1 MEGAGGVSV
10 SDLVERHSG
19 SRSNLMPI
27 PEADEP
33 DEVPRHQG
41 GRRAAQ
47 EPASRH
53 SAARE
58 HAAAQEHAARDGAE
72 PDVHR
77 NVISSGGRR
86 SAPELPAP
94 EPPPPPR
101 QEPPRAELP
110 RRSRTATHAV
120 PADILAQSTG
130 QPVER
135 APRPK
140 RDDDERPTSVAD
152 LLGPAASTGKRAKKE
167 TFAESASRGRAD
179 ARRSLPGNP
188 PPPVARHADEPATG
202 RRARQDPVVDEP
214 ARRARPDSALDE
226 ATPSE
231 SRPSPEPRRGIPE
244 AFRRT
249 RPDSGFAESPEQSG
263 QPRRGRPESAL
274 DEQTRSDRHRPTS
287 GEPLRRP
294 SSVPSEPTLSE
305 RYSRALPDSSRP
317 DRRLPE
323 SALNEP
329 NRSEPVR
336 SALSEPSRSEPRR
349 GPAHPVG
356 TPDFPLDDR
365 QVGRPYSENRPP
377 SPGRR
382 GPQEPVG
389 RRQPGGRVPEGPL
402 DAPQGTGSHPA
413 PGRPRDLD
421 HPLESPR
428 GTGSH
433 PAPGRRPAPAP
444 TGQHP
449 IPGPPHATGQHQVP
463 GPQAAGPR
471 RAQPDQAIP
480 GRTGAHPLP
489 DAPGRPDSRFVE
501 HDVPGRNGRPDP
513 RREHDAA
520 GRQPSA
526 GIDPRREGDGPGS
539 NGHPDPRRAG
549 QAYDA
554 AGRNGGHPITGPDVP
569 GSGSRPD
576 PRRSRP
582 EQNAAGRNGAP
593 GADPRTGAHP
603 LPGRTG
609 SHPLP
614 SPDARRTGPEHDGRN
629 GAPRTGAHPI
639 PGPDARRPEHD
650 VPARNGHPD
659 ARQPGPEQNMPGRT
673 GSHPLPGVDARRP
686 EHDGA
691 PRTGHP
697 DTRRHGPDQDVPG
710 RTGSHPG
717 PGLDVRRPE
726 PEGPGRNG
734 HPDTRQPGPGQDVPG
749 RTGSHP
755 IPGPDARRPEH
766 DVPARN
772 GYPDA
777 RRPGP
782 ADQDVPGRTGAHPI
796 PGPDARRPEHDG
808 PGRTGAHP
816 VPGPDVRQNRAPI
829 QGQPGFR
836 GGPLDGPQGTGS
848 HPIPGRGEPVEQG
861 RRLDSPQGTGSHPV
875 PGPQG
880 TGSHPVPGRG
890 ESSGGH
896 PVVEGQPKPRIP
908 NQQPPGQS
916 SMPPAPDGKLTPP
929 SGVSPQEL
937 VGLTT
942 EMEPIGEAVQKRRRV
957 DQTLARFSKVHDEMR
972 AEEKAK
978 KSKRIKTPWGSEAAE
993 LDDKLDELAAMPAEP
1008 TVVVEPVD
1016 RGPDGDADTDG
1027 DDDKPKRGRWS
1038 LLAKVFSGSAAVVVF
1053 AAAGVGWGIKQWAD
1067 NAIEQVRA
1075 LDPGS
1080 ESIQNAAGQRGDENF
1095 LLVGSD
1101 SREGADAEEGVGN
1114 SSDVP
1119 GARSD
1124 TVMIAHIPADRSRVV
1139 IVSFPRD
1146 LEINR
1151 PGCERFDAKAAKYTG
1166 EQVEPKKN
1174 AKMNTAY
1181 QVGGPLCV
1189 TKVVQ
1194 ELSGLQITR
1203 FVGIDFTGFRGMVDA
1218 VDGVNVCVEKPMFDT
1233 KLNKWIVKDAG
1244 TEVVLRGEQALDF
1257 VRARHV
1263 RGDPTSDYGRI
1274 KRQQRFLSSL
1284 LRKAMSGQVLLD
1296 PSKLTSFTGEVA
1308 KSTFGDNIG
1317 VDSLM
1322 QLGQSLQNLE
1332 AGRVTFITVP
1342 TVGTSNSRGNE
1353 VLRKDDADRLFRA
1366 IINKEPLSGEAPPP
1380 PATDN
1385 GGTQQQAAPLR
1396 EPVDPKTLKVQVL
1409 NGGNETGGIA
1419 KRTAEKLEAFGFTV
1433 VQVNPTAPVA
1443 RTVVRYGKGHEAA
1456 AQTLASTIPNATMQE
1471 DPSMSAALVLV
1482 IGPEFTG
1489 QVVAPGTPGTPTPTP
1504 APKPLP
1510 DLSTVNGS
1518 DVKCA

>member
-1 MEGAGGVSV
+1 MSDDHDRAPGSSPGGKRRAPEPAEQPRRRRRSMEGAGGVSV

-33 DEVPRHQG
+33 DEVPRHQQG
-41 GRRAAQ
+41 GRRAAP
-47 EPASRH
+47 EPPARH
-53 SAARE
+53 SAAQS
-58 HAAAQEHAARDGAE
+58 AADDA

-77 NVISSGGRR
+77 NTISSGGRR
-86 SAPELPAP
+86 SAPEVPAP
-94 EPPPPPR
+94 EPEPYRP
-101 QEPPRAELP
+101 EPPRAEPP
-110 RRSRTATHAV
+110 RVEQPRPESRRGRTATHSV
-120 PADILAQSTG
+120 PADILAQSKG

-135 APRPK
+135 PARPV
-140 RDDDERPTSVAD
+140 RDEVERPTSVAD
-152 LLGPAASTGKRAKKE
+152 LLGPTAVGKRAKKE

-188 PPPVARHADEPATG
+188 PPPPARHTDEQPIG
-202 RRARQDPVVDEP
+202 RRARVEP
-214 ARRARPDSALDE
+214 E
-226 ATPSE
+226 ADFQEPTRS
-231 SRPSPEPRRGIPE
+231 EPRRAPE
-244 AFRRT
+244 PA
-249 RPDSGFAESPEQSG
+249 
-263 QPRRGRPESAL
+263 GRPELPRRNRQDAAAAEPAPRSEPPRQPRAAEPIRRQDPAL
-274 DEQTRSDRHRPTS
+274 
-287 GEPLRRP
+287 GEPIRAERQGRGPAQPPVNDRRP
-294 SSVPSEPTLSE
+294 MPEP
-305 RYSRALPDSSRP
+305 SRP

-323 SALNEP
+323 SAIGEP
-329 NRSEPVR
+329 NRSEPLR
-336 SALSEPSRSEPRR
+336 PNRPLPDSAIREPNRSEPLRPNRPLPDSALREPTRSEPQRGPNGGRR

-356 TPDFPLDDR
+356 TPDFPLDER
-365 QVGRPYSENRPP
+365 QAGPFSENRPP

-382 GPQEPVG
+382 GPQEPLG
-389 RRQPGGRVPEGPL
+389 RRQPQPSGQFPIADQGRRGP
-402 DAPQGTGSHPA
+402 DERAPMGQ
-413 PGRPRDLD
+413 GRPRRQDDADLGG
-421 HPLESPR
+421 PLESPR

-433 PAPGRRPAPAP
+433 PAPGRRPMPGP

-449 IPGPPHATGQHQVP
+449 IP
-463 GPQAAGPR
+463 
-471 RAQPDQAIP
+471 D
-480 GRTGAHPLP
+480 L
-489 DAPGRPDSRFVE
+489 PGRPGGQP
-501 HDVPGRNGRPDP
+501 VPNGP
-513 RREHDAA
+513 
-520 GRQPSA
+520 
-526 GIDPRREGDGPGS
+526 
-539 NGHPDPRRAG
+539 
-549 QAYDA
+549 
-554 AGRNGGHPITGPDVP
+554 
-569 GSGSRPD
+569 
-576 PRRSRP
+576 
-582 EQNAAGRNGAP
+582 AP
-593 GADPRTGAHP
+593 
-603 LPGRTG
+603 
-609 SHPLP
+609 
-614 SPDARRTGPEHDGRN
+614 
-629 GAPRTGAHPI
+629 TGAHPI
-639 PGPDARRPEHD
+639 PGRP
-650 VPARNGHPD
+650 NG
-659 ARQPGPEQNMPGRT
+659 GRGVEPPHAT
-673 GSHPLPGVDARRP
+673 GSHPVPNGNRRP
-686 EHDGA
+686 
-691 PRTGHP
+691 
-697 DTRRHGPDQDVPG
+697 Q
-710 RTGSHPG
+710 
-717 PGLDVRRPE
+717 PE
-726 PEGPGRNG
+726 PG
-734 HPDTRQPGPGQDVPG
+734 
-749 RTGSHP
+749 
-755 IPGPDARRPEH
+755 
-766 DVPARN
+766 
-772 GYPDA
+772 
-777 RRPGP
+777 
-782 ADQDVPGRTGAHPI
+782 VPGRTGAHPI
-796 PGPDARRPEHDG
+796 PSPDARRPG
-808 PGRTGAHP
+808 PDGRTGAHP
-816 VPGPDVRQNRAPI
+816 IPNGPAPTGAHPIPGPVDHGQRGPGPDMPGR
-829 QGQPGFR
+829 PGFR
-836 GGPLDGPQGTGS
+836 GGPLDGPQGTGA
-848 HPIPGRGEPVEQG
+848 HPIPGRGEPHDG
-861 RRLDSPQGTGSHPV
+861 PGRLDSPHGTGSHPIPGRPLDTPQGTGSHPV
-875 PGPQG
+875 PR
-880 TGSHPVPGRG
+880 RG

-896 PVVEGQPKPRIP
+896 PVVEEQQPKPRIP
-908 NQQPPGQS
+908 SQQPPGQS
-916 SMPPAPDGKLTPP
+916 SMPPVPEGKLTPP
-929 SGVSPQEL
+929 AGVSPQEL
-937 VGLTT
+937 AGLTT

-978 KSKRIKTPWGSEAAE
+978 KSKRIKTPWGSDAAE

-1016 RGPDGDADTDG
+1016 RRADSDGAGPDD

-1038 LLAKVFSGSAAVVVF
+1038 LLAKVFSGSAAVAVF
-1053 AAAGVGWGIKQWAD
+1053 AATGVGWGVKEWAD

-1075 LDPGS
+1075 LDPES

-1101 SREGADAEEGVGN
+1101 SREGAEAEEGVGN
-1114 SSDVP
+1114 ASAVP

-1166 EQVEPKKN
+1166 EHVQPLKN

-1189 TKVVQ
+1189 TRVVQ

-1218 VDGVNVCVEKPMFDT
+1218 VDGVNVCVEQPMFDT
-1233 KLNKWIVKDAG
+1233 KLNKWIVKEAG
-1244 TEVVLRGEQALDF
+1244 TEVMLRGEQALDF

-1296 PSKLTSFTGEVA
+1296 PSKLTTFTGEVA

-1332 AGRVTFITVP
+1332 TGRVTFITVP

-1380 PATDN
+1380 PATEG

-1419 KRTAEKLEAFGFTV
+1419 RRTAEKLEAFGFTV

-1443 RTVVRYGKGHEAA
+1443 RSVVRYGKGHEAA
-1456 AQTLASTIPNATMQE
+1456 AQTLASTVPGATLQE

-1489 QVVAPGTPGTPTPTP
+1489 QIVAPGTPGAQTPTPNP
-1504 APKPLP
+1504 QPLP

-1518 DVKCA
+1518 DVTCA